1 MQIKTSIHIY
11 ENDLNKKIVTIPN
24 ADEHA
29 EKLEC
34 SHVAGGNVKW
44 HSHSEKHFGSVLRN

>member
-24 ADEHA
+24 AGEHA